1 MLPVT
6 DHSCL
11 NNLTKSSLL
20 ELKNILGSIQ
30 GLFLRLLFLVK
41 RFVNIPPV
49 TNQRMLLSSC
59 VLYIFNLDLIIN
71 QLCASAFK
79 KANVDTLSLDNLV
92 SSTESII

>member
-1 MLPVT
+1 MFEQPYEKQPPGVKKYIGINTRSFL
-6 DHSCL
+6 
-11 NNLTKSSLL
+11 KAALL
-20 ELKNILGSIQ
+20 GNT
-30 GLFLRLLFLVK
+30 
-41 RFVNIPPV
+41 PPV
-49 TNQRMLLSSC
+49 TNHRMLLSSC

>member
-1 MLPVT
+1 MFEQPYEKQPPGVKKYIGINTRSYL
-6 DHSCL
+6 
-11 NNLTKSSLL
+11 KAALL
-20 ELKNILGSIQ
+20 GKT
-30 GLFLRLLFLVK
+30 
-41 RFVNIPPV
+41 FVNTPPV
-49 TNQRMLLSSC
+49 TNHRMLLSSC